1 MPLVEI
7 CTDSWESTVR
17 AISAGADRIELC
29 AHLDEEGLTPLEI
42 LFSRVMSEFPHT
54 PIFVMIRC
62 RPGDFV
68 YTEQEKEIMMNSALR
83 YCALGADGV
92 VVGALT
98 SAGCVDYDFM
108 RIFSN
113 AIRASYPS
121 VAITFHKAIDLVDPI
136 QAGFQSYTEFIRSLA
151 PFCDRALTSGG
162 RPTAIEGAANIRSQI
177 PYSPIMIAAGKIRAE
192 NVHQV
197 IEATGAREIH
207 SRCPDVCLAL
217 RGDCS

>member
-108 RIFSN
+108 RIFSK

-136 QAGFQSYTEFIRSLA
+136 QAGFQSYTELIRSLA
-151 PFCDRALTSGG
+151 PFCDRVLSSGG

-177 PYSPIMIAAGKIRAE
+177 PYPPIVIAAGKIRAE

-207 SRCPDVCLAL
+207 SRCPDVC
-217 RGDCS
+217 